1 MTFNAQGRCA
11 KEIAALIATR
21 PAFFVVPDQGPVA
34 GFATHD
40 HLRSSAGYAR
50 TLEHT
55 IQLAPGASR
64 RGHGR
69 APMAA
74 VKDHARAGGGHP
86 IFAGV
91 SAENPAGRALHSRL
105 GHAQSATLPQ
115 VSRKSGRW
123 MGLVLIQKFLT

>member
-1 MTFNAQGRCA
+1 MA
-11 KEIAALIATR
+11 
-21 PAFFVVPDQGPVA
+21 PDQGRVA
-34 GFATHD
+34 GLATHD

-55 IQLAPGASR
+55 IQLDPGASG

-91 SAENPAGRALHSRL
+91 SGKNPEGQAFHARL
-105 GHAQSATLPQ
+105 GHAQTAILPQ

-123 MGLVLIQKFLT
+123 MGLVLMQKFLT

>member
-1 MTFNAQGRCA
+1 M
-11 KEIAALIATR
+11 
-21 PAFFVVPDQGPVA
+21 VPDQGPVA

-74 VKDHARAGGGHP
+74 VKDHACAGVGHP

-91 SAENPAGRALHSRL
+91 SGENPEGQAFHARF
-105 GHAQSATLPQ
+105 GHAQTAILPQ
-115 VSRKSGRW
+115 VGRKFGRW
-123 MGLVLIQKFLT
+123 MDLVLMQQFLT